1 MEITQGVIDAH
12 AQLVEMNAKTK
23 AAIAAFYLR
32 RRQRSVSAP
41 LPRLVQVVPKGRNF
55 FHLVDAY
62 TDKVIGFRTGHRA
75 ACAAARDLERGAA

>member
-1 MEITQGVIDAH
+1 MEISQGVIDAH
-12 AQLVEMNAKTK
+12 AELVKLNARAK
-23 AAIAAFYLR
+23 AACAAFYMKR
-32 RRQRSVSAP
+32 RRHIP
-41 LPRLVQVVPKGRNF
+41 HLMPRLVQVVPKGRNF